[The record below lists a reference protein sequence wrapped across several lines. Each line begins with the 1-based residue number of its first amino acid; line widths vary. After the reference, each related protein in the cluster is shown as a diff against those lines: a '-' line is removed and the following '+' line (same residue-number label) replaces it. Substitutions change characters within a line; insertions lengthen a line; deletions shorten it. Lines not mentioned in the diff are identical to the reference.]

1 VSQTIHPYT
10 VEDAI
15 KPCEE
20 LLMLVVTCSE
30 PDPRIDA
37 SHFFNLTAGSNSR
50 IVKTAG
56 GRTGT
61 VANDLYAIDQVTKIG
76 MVVVLQHTGED
87 PFGCKK
93 SSPGISVHAPPET
106 GEVPAL
112 IQRDSY
118 CFYICLRSYT
128 NTQQDAHGRSAT
140 LKQMSDPTFRT

>member
-61 VANDLYAIDQVTKIG
+61 VANDLYAMDQVTKIG

-93 SSPGISVHAPPET
+93 SLPVSQSTLPLRLARYQPLSNVTVIASIY
-106 GEVPAL
+106 AL
-112 IQRDSY
+112 GVIPIRSRMHMVARQR
-118 CFYICLRSYT
+118 
-128 NTQQDAHGRSAT
+128 
-140 LKQMSDPTFRT
+140 